1 MSTNSVELVDMTPP
15 GDVPTDP
22 RISRRRFAGLVGAGA
37 AAAAAP
43 AWTPANAATE
53 RGFRALHDGRRLPR
67 PNILVI
73 LADDLGYA
81 DLSSY
86 GAPDIRTPNLDA
98 LAASGVRFTQGY
110 SASSVCSPTRFGL
123 YTGRYPGRLAGGLRE
138 PIGAPNEI
146 DGIPLDHPTLASL
159 LKSAGYD
166 TALIGKWHCG
176 YLPWFSPTRLG
187 WDQFFGNF
195 SGGLDYFSKINHN
208 GDYDLY
214 EDEVEVRD
222 LRYYTHV
229 LTERTTE
236 FLGDRGRRQRPWLLN
251 LNFTTPH
258 WPWEGPGDKAV
269 SDELTARIPRE
280 GGLVLFHRDGGSLET
295 YREMVEDLDRSVGKV
310 VRALR
315 RSGQLDD
322 TLILF
327 ASDNGGERFS
337 YYWPFSGGKGDLLE
351 GGIRV
356 ATILS
361 WPQRLRRRQVN
372 HEPVSTVDWTA
383 TLLELAGAAPPPRH
397 PLDGVSLVD
406 HLFRGEPAPRRDLFW
421 RMRGQRALRRG
432 DLKYV
437 RLADGADRLHDLATD
452 VREQANLAARRPAE
466 LAELRAAWEAIDAQL
481 LPYPA

>member
-1 MSTNSVELVDMTPP
+1 MTPS
-15 GDVPTDP
+15 DDAPTDSK
-22 RISRRRFAGLVGAGA
+22 ISRRRFAGLVGATGA
-37 AAAAAP
+37 GAVAAMGP
-43 AWTPANAATE
+43 AWTPANAKHE
-53 RGFRALHDGRRLPR
+53 RSFRSAHHGGRLPR

-81 DLSSY
+81 DLSCF
-86 GAPDIRTPNLDA
+86 GAPEIRTPNLDA
-98 LAASGVRFTQGY
+98 LAASGVRFTQSY

-138 PIGAPNEI
+138 PIAAPNEI

-159 LKSAGYD
+159 LKGQGYD

-187 WDQFFGNF
+187 WDSFFGNF
-195 SGGLDYFSKINHN
+195 SGGLDYFSKVNHN

-222 LRYYTHV
+222 LRYYTHI
-229 LTERTTE
+229 LTERASE
-236 FLGDRGRRQRPWLLN
+236 FLSQRRDDDTPWLLN

-280 GGLVLFHRDGGSLET
+280 GGLVLFHNDGGSLDT
-295 YREMVEDLDRSVGKV
+295 YREMVEDLDKSVGKV
-310 VRALR
+310 LRALR

-322 TLILF
+322 TLVLF

-337 YYWPFSGGKGDLLE
+337 YYWPFSGGKGDVQE

-361 WPQRLRRRQVN
+361 WPDKLRGRQVDD
-372 HEPVSTVDWTA
+372 EPVLTMDWTA
-383 TLLELAGAAPPPRH
+383 TLLELAGATPEAGH
-397 PLDGVSLVD
+397 PLDGISLVD
-406 HLFRGEPAPRRDLFW
+406 HLFRGKPLPQRDLFW
-421 RMRGQRALRRG
+421 RMRGGRALRRG

-437 RLADGADRLHDLATD
+437 RIAGGADRLHDLSAD
-452 VREQANLAARRPAE
+452 VREQANLAAKRPSE
-466 LAELRAAWEAIDAQL
+466 LAELRTAWEAIDSQL